1 MGNYV
6 KAVLYAYPSLGKM
19 EEAYKIHIRNMAV
32 LSYREDIPAV
42 AMAGKIVGEIA
53 QKSKLVWLKAL
64 VERSVRRLSE
74 EERETIVRVF
84 RWDRK
89 KKTQSADGELRKK
102 YRRLS
107 KKLLDKLGK
116 NLENEG
122 LSCEVF
128 ERYFSS
134 MELFRYIDEKLNRKN
149 KP

>member
-1 MGNYV
+1 MENYV

-74 EERETIVRVF
+74 EEREI
-84 RWDRK
+84 
-89 KKTQSADGELRKK
+89 LKK
-102 YRRLS
+102 YYDILAGV
-107 KKLLDKLGK
+107 KVED
-116 NLENEG
+116 EPNE
-122 LSCEVF
+122 
-128 ERYFSS
+128 
-134 MELFRYIDEKLNRKN
+134 
-149 KP
+149 